1 MFNSI
6 LPMLGMSK
14 LDSYKY
20 SLGSA
25 LCKFCEAILYYCS
38 NKEKAPD
45 QSIEKSDF
53 FNSVYAAH
61 EFLFNSWIKSND
73 PKVRQITIES
83 IGHFVNLISRDKLET
98 DISKIIP
105 GLLNLYKKHSD
116 HFIVSQVKIEYLENS
131 FD

>member
-20 SLGSA
+20 ALGSA

-61 EFLFNSWIKSND
+61 EFLFNSWIKTND

-105 GLLNLYKKHSD
+105 GLLSLYRKHSD
-116 HFIVSQVKIEYLENS
+116 HFIISQVKIKK
-131 FD
+131 FIF